1 MKMYICGEWVDSSDR
16 NVIPIIN
23 PATKEL
29 IDTVPYATK
38 DDVDKA
44 LQSAYETKSVWAKTP
59 VWKRAEILQNFAQKV
74 LDNKESLASLLS
86 KEAGKPIAQARGEIQ
101 TVSRLFHSFSEHA
114 KALYGMNIP
123 LDNQAGVEND
133 IYITRK
139 EPLGVIV
146 CIIPFN
152 FPAELF
158 AQKVAPVLATGNVA
172 VVKPPEDDPLTI
184 LHLTKLLYEAGL
196 PANVLQVVCGTGH
209 NVGQMLTT
217 SPLVNGISFTGST
230 PSGIKVAE
238 NAAKQLSR
246 VKLELGGNDPL
257 IVCEDANI
265 ELAVDQTIFGR
276 LWNNGQ
282 VCCANKRML
291 VHKTKI
297 KDFTEL
303 LIAKLSE
310 IKYGDPLDE
319 RVQLG
324 PLIHE
329 RALHTVHEQVQL
341 TKEQGATIALGGG
354 IVENA
359 YYLPTVLTNVDS
371 TFKVAKDMEIFGPVF
386 PIIPFSTDDEAV
398 AIANSSIY
406 GLNASVFT
414 ENINR
419 AVNMGYKIESGTVV
433 INNTGNYRPD
443 YTFFG
448 GYKMSGVG
456 REGLIGALEEATQIK
471 SVVIRNGLN
480 IY

>member
-1 MKMYICGEWVDSSDR
+1 MKMYSCGQWVDSADQ
-16 NVIPIIN
+16 NVIPVTN

-29 IDTVPYATK
+29 IDTVPHATK
-38 DDVDKA
+38 DDVEKA
-44 LQSAYETKSVWAKTP
+44 LQSAHETKFGWAKTP
-59 VWKRAEILQNFAQKV
+59 VWKRAEILQKFSSKV
-74 LDNKESLASLLS
+74 LENKESLASLLS
-86 KEAGKPIAQARGEIQ
+86 KEAGKPIVQARGEIE
-101 TVSRLFHSFSEHA
+101 TVSRLFASFSEHA
-114 KALYGMNIP
+114 KSLYGLNIP

-184 LHLTKLLYEAGL
+184 LQLTKLLYEAGL
-196 PANVLQVVCGTGH
+196 PENVLQVLPGTGH
-209 NVGQMLTT
+209 SVGQLLTAN
-217 SPLVNGISFTGST
+217 SLVNGISFTGST
-230 PSGIKVAE
+230 ASGIHVAG

-257 IVCEDANI
+257 IVCEDASL

-303 LIAKLSE
+303 LITKLSE
-310 IKYGDPLDE
+310 IKVGDPLDE
-319 RVQLG
+319 SVHLG

-329 RALHTVHEQVQL
+329 KALQTVHEQVQF
-341 TKEQGATIALGGG
+341 TKEQGATIAFGGK
-354 IVENA
+354 IVENTH
-359 YYLPTVLTNVDS
+359 YLPTVLTNVNS

-398 AIANSSIY
+398 SIANSSIY
-406 GLNASVFT
+406 GLSASVFT

-443 YTFFG
+443 YSFFG
-448 GYKMSGVG
+448 GYKMSGIG

-471 SVVIRNGLN
+471 SVVIRNGLD

>member
-1 MKMYICGEWVDSSDR
+1 MYISGQWVDSESQ
-16 NVIPIIN
+16 NLMHVTN

-29 IDTVPYATK
+29 IDTVPHADK
-38 DDVDKA
+38 VDVEKA
-44 LQSAYETKSVWAKTP
+44 LQSAHKTKIDWGKTP
-59 VWKRAEILQNFAQKV
+59 VWKRSEILQRFSVKV
-74 LDNKESLASLLS
+74 LENKESLASLLS
-86 KEAGKPIAQARGEIQ
+86 KEAGKPIAQAMGEIQ
-101 TVSRLFHSFSEHA
+101 SVSRLFHSFSEHA
-114 KALYGMNIP
+114 KSLYGMNIP
-123 LDNQAGVEND
+123 LDNQSGVEND

-158 AQKVAPVLATGNVA
+158 AHKVAPVLATGNVA
-172 VVKPPEDDPLTI
+172 IVKPPEDDPLTI

-196 PANVLQVVCGTGH
+196 PENVLQVVPGTGQT
-209 NVGQMLTT
+209 VGQMLTT
-217 SPLVNGISFTGST
+217 SSLVNGISLTGST
-230 PSGIKVAE
+230 ASGIKVAE
-238 NAAKQLSR
+238 NAAKHLSR
-246 VKLELGGNDPL
+246 LKLELGGNDPL
-257 IVCEDANI
+257 IVCEDANL

-276 LWNNGQ
+276 TWNNGQ

-291 VHKTKI
+291 IHETKI
-297 KDFTEL
+297 KDFTDL
-303 LIAKLSE
+303 LISKLRKIE
-310 IKYGDPLDE
+310 YGNPLNE
-319 RVQLG
+319 NIQLG

-329 RALHTVHEQVQL
+329 KALNTVHQQVQF
-341 TKEQGATIALGGG
+341 TKEQGATIALGGE
-354 IVENA
+354 IIDNT
-359 YYLPTVLTNVDS
+359 YYLPTVLTNVDP
-371 TFKVAKDMEIFGPVF
+371 TFEVAKDMEIFGPVF

-398 AIANSSIY
+398 SIANSSIY

-471 SVVIRNGLN
+471 SVVIRNGLS